1 MLHLRPYLEADAPA
15 MVPLMSELGYPT
27 TEQEIA
33 ARIARMPAGSHHTL
47 VAETSGSVVG
57 FIGLAILPV
66 YEHPHPIGLIIA
78 MAVDPGHQ
86 GRGIGKALLAAAEAH
101 FRDRG
106 VTDCR
111 VNSGLQRLD
120 AHRFYEANGYDKTGY
135 RLRKLLP

>member
-1 MLHLRPYLEADAPA
+1 

-27 TEQEIA
+27 TSQEIA
-33 ARIARMPAGSHHTL
+33 ARIARMPAESHHTL
-47 VAETSGSVVG
+47 VAEISGSLVG

-86 GRGIGKALLAAAEAH
+86 GKGVGKSLLAAAENH
-101 FRDRG
+101 FRTQG

-111 VNSGLQRLD
+111 VNSGLHRVD
-120 AHRFYEANGYDKTGY
+120 AHRFYEANGYGKTGY